1 MSNTYEYKVTD
12 LQRDKDGIIVAA
24 SFTITASDGVDSNTH
39 NYHTAFTAP
48 KGKPIDYAKVTEA
61 DVIGWIMAM
70 FDTKD
75 DDGVRQND
83 QEDQADAELAA
94 FKERKAVKSGT
105 PWSV

>member
-12 LQRDKDGIIVAA
+12 LQRDKDGIVIAA
-24 SFTITASDGVDSNTH
+24 SFTITASDGTDSNTH

-48 KGKPIDYAKVTEA
+48 KGTPIDYAQVTESK
-61 DVIGWIMAM
+61 VIEWIMAM

-75 DDGVRQND
+75 DDGVRQNA

-105 PWSV
+105 PW